1 VDHELFL
8 SAISSGLVAS
18 PLFLCPVVRCC
29 TTMEERDDVEELAT
43 PLDAP
48 PSQTT
53 ASSTGGD
60 GGVWIFGYG
69 SLIWRPSFPFEN
81 KHVAAP
87 LVFFFPIFHF
97 TSN

>member
-1 VDHELFL
+1 
-8 SAISSGLVAS
+8 
-18 PLFLCPVVRCC
+18 
-29 TTMEERDDVEELAT
+29 MEERDDIEELAT

-48 PSQTT
+48 PSQLT
-53 ASSTGGD
+53 ASSAGGD

-87 LVFFFPIFHF
+87 LPLL
-97 TSN
+97 TDLLLSNLSFYTEWIIY

>member
-1 VDHELFL
+1 
-8 SAISSGLVAS
+8 
-18 PLFLCPVVRCC
+18 
-29 TTMEERDDVEELAT
+29 MEERDVVEELAT

-48 PSQTT
+48 PSQAT
-53 ASSTGGD
+53 ASSAGGD

-87 LVFFFPIFHF
+87 LPLLILFFPHLSFLHLIDFF
-97 TSN
+97 VID